1 MQRSLVFGSNTIDYL
16 APEINQV
23 NRFRWGFNLATCVN
37 LLTHYTKGTLS
48 PISVLQLRAL
58 SAYMIANSGSISPV
72 IDLLFIFPSRYFSLS
87 LNTHT

>member
-1 MQRSLVFGSNTIDYL
+1 MQRSLVFGSNNVDYL
-16 APEINQV
+16 APEVNQV
-23 NRFRWGFNLATCVN
+23 NRFRWGFNLANTVN

-48 PISVLQLRAL
+48 LVSDLQFGAL